1 MSIVQYLQHGRAQLT
16 LTKTPP
22 NWLTSPYCWTLWSV
36 TAIETE
42 EKRFFFKLKDISLW
56 LAKNSSLKCF
66 HINTSTESS
75 YELLSIS
82 FAHSERMQKSR
93 VFDCIFSHH
102 LLRAGRVWKFCE
114 KINDLAFVVLQI
126 TVAVAFFCLCREKRK
141 ICEEE
146 FMKIAQTTQNDV
158 PTCVR
163 KWETAL
169 AAFNYVHMEGGREK
183 SLKFN
188 CQFVVHSFQQMTS
201 LLSRRSSLV
210 QMSGGIW
217 RERKWWIL
225 KKNYKKKFADRRESV
240 AVISNFLSLDLLLAH
255 DKAREALRGERRIKN
270 FQVIYFMCV
279 VKFMFIPLRKWVR
292 KVWMLLCL
300 VTTCKLTLIISHIQF
315 TFINIAYL
323 HLESVFSVFVS
334 CVSNQFALSSL
345 FCSTNNNSNN
355 RTQFGQIWAFRD
367 SMEARSM
374 LMQS

>member
-1 MSIVQYLQHGRAQLT
+1 MFSHKYINRVIIRIA
-16 LTKTPP
+16 
-22 NWLTSPYCWTLWSV
+22 
-36 TAIETE
+36 E
-42 EKRFFFKLKDISLW
+42 
-56 LAKNSSLKCF
+56 
-66 HINTSTESS
+66 HIFR
-75 YELLSIS
+75 S
-82 FAHSERMQKSR
+82 FRENAKSR

-225 KKNYKKKFADRRESV
+225 KKLQKFTDRRELQWFLIFFHSICCLHTTRQERHCEEREELK
-240 AVISNFLSLDLLLAH
+240 IS
-255 DKAREALRGERRIKN
+255 K
-270 FQVIYFMCV
+270 
-279 VKFMFIPLRKWVR
+279 
-292 KVWMLLCL
+292 
-300 VTTCKLTLIISHIQF
+300 
-315 TFINIAYL
+315 
-323 HLESVFSVFVS
+323 
-334 CVSNQFALSSL
+334 
-345 FCSTNNNSNN
+345 
-355 RTQFGQIWAFRD
+355 
-367 SMEARSM
+367 
-374 LMQS
+374 